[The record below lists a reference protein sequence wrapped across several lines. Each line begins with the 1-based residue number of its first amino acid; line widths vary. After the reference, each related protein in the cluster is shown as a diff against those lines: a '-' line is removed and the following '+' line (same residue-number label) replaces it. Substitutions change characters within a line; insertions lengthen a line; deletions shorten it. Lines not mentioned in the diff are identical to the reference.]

1 MPLVS
6 VITPAH
12 DSARFL
18 GATIESVRAQ
28 TLDDW
33 EMIIA
38 ENGSSDATPE
48 IAARAAES
56 DPRIRVLRMPR
67 AVGPGAAR
75 NAALSVASAR
85 YVAFLDSDDLW
96 TPAKLERQIAFARAL
111 GAAFT
116 CTAYGIIDEEGRPIR
131 RPQVPPP
138 LTDYRRLLRHTL
150 VGCLTVM
157 LDRDQVGDVRML
169 DLPQHEDLT
178 LWFAILKR
186 GFLAHGLGETLA
198 HYRVVSTSASA
209 SPLRSARRMWKV
221 YRDIEQLPTAE
232 AVRYFLEYAA
242 HAILKRTG

>member
-18 GATIESVRAQ
+18 GAAIDSVRAQ
-28 TLDDW
+28 TFDDW
-33 EMIIA
+33 ELIIA
-38 ENGSSDATPE
+38 ENGSSDETPN

-56 DPRIRVLRMPR
+56 DARIRLLRLPT

-75 NAALSVASAR
+75 NAALAVASAR

-96 TPAKLERQIAFARAL
+96 MPAKLERQIAFARAL

-116 CTAYGIIDEEGRPIR
+116 CAGYGIIDEAGRPIR

-138 LTDYRRLLRHTL
+138 RTDYRRLLRQTH
-150 VGCLTVM
+150 VGCLTVV

-178 LWFAILKR
+178 LWFAILKQ
-186 GFLAHGLGETLA
+186 GFVAHGLREILA
-198 HYRVVSTSASA
+198 HYRVVRDSASA

-221 YRDIEQLPTAE
+221 YREIEHLPTGE
-232 AVRYFLEYAA
+232 AARCFLEYAA